1 MGKTKT
7 EIQKRH
13 QEILVELDHMEE
25 LAQRENRAFT
35 EEENAKYDAL
45 MREDNRLHIE
55 IQGLLDEK
63 QLEQFREMKTKSAR
77 LREVLKQCKEN
88 RESFSEELQAREAAN
103 STTVL
108 KDPAT
113 GNTSGNLEASGA
125 IPFTI
130 HELIDT
136 KVSGLELPED
146 LQMLTGVVGNEVWPY
161 SIDDVEFTVAGEVE
175 KIDSAALNFAKIQ
188 ASPERVAASIAV
200 SNRAIDNAAFDLL
213 GFVTY
218 KFQKGIAK
226 FKALHVYSHA
236 QFDNALKS
244 PFALVDVEE
253 ITLDENI
260 GKTLAKKVAAM
271 YDLGFEGTPCI
282 TMDKVIE
289 TELRFTKAIPDS
301 AGDRTVIMDGKCV
314 GYPYTVSKF
323 INTKLNGSGQP
334 VQDDYRFIGIGH
346 YGYLAMEQHGEV
358 RFTVDA
364 TSAEVA
370 KRNTTVLTL
379 NTEFSLTE
387 LSSKVNAKLNPSGK
401 PQAFKLLKVVNA
413 ASSSSI

>member
-103 STTVL
+103 ATTVL
-108 KDPAT
+108 KDAAT
-113 GNTSGNLEASGA
+113 GNTNANLEASGA
-125 IPFTI
+125 IPLTI

-175 KIDSAALNFAKIQ
+175 KIDEKALNFAKIQ

-387 LSSKVNAKLNPSGK
+387 LSSKVNGANGK

-413 ASSSSI
+413 ASSASI

>member
-25 LAQRENRAFT
+25 IAQRENRAFT

-103 STTVL
+103 ATTVL

-113 GNTSGNLEASGA
+113 GNTKGNLEASGA

-175 KIDSAALNFAKIQ
+175 KIDEKALNFAKIQ

-236 QFDNALKS
+236 NFDNALKS

-271 YDLGFEGTPCI
+271 YDLGFEGTPWI

-387 LSSKVNAKLNPSGK
+387 LSSKVNGGNAIGK

-413 ASSSSI
+413 ASSTSI

>member
-108 KDPAT
+108 KDAAT

-125 IPFTI
+125 IPLTI

-175 KIDSAALNFAKIQ
+175 KIDEKALNFAKIQ

-387 LSSKVNAKLNPSGK
+387 LSSKVNGANGK

-413 ASSSSI
+413 ASSASI